1 MSEPSSRRVSSLQI
15 FAAMAVAFV
24 TVTFG
29 VLAVDRPDAPPR
41 SAATA
46 ANAAAAETANAA
58 SAEGNAGTAPVEA
71 VDRCGATLSTLP
83 NQREHTEGNEVS
95 EVAFNAPA
103 SAQQQQAASD
113 FAQSAT
119 ENTERFPTSEAARA
133 AGYTMSELDSIRAT
147 LPEDASETFELG
159 LRAGTID
166 HWFNPELANDGIAA
180 DPAKPDALMYAT
192 DGDRYVLAG
201 FLYLAPTCE
210 HGPQFGGALTVWH
223 SHDPLGCY
231 EDTAP
236 VGLPSGYEY
245 GKPWAEQR
253 NLRCARGELLN
264 ASPEMLH
271 VWLGADSLEATFSS
285 TMSPSWALANLG

>member
-1 MSEPSSRRVSSLQI
+1 M
-15 FAAMAVAFV
+15 
-24 TVTFG
+24 
-29 VLAVDRPDAPPR
+29 
-41 SAATA
+41 
-46 ANAAAAETANAA
+46 
-58 SAEGNAGTAPVEA
+58 
-71 VDRCGATLSTLP
+71 LP
-83 NQREHTEGNEVS
+83 IRREHTEGNEVS
-95 EVAFNAPA
+95 EVAFDAPA
-103 SAQQQQAASD
+103 NAQQQQAASD
-113 FAQSAT
+113 FAQTAT
-119 ENTERFPTSEAARA
+119 QNTARFPTPEAARA
-133 AGYTMSELDSIRAT
+133 AGYTMSELDSIRDA
-147 LPEDASETFELG
+147 LPDDASETFELG

-166 HWFNPELANDGIAA
+166 HWFNPDLANDGIAA
-180 DPAKPDALMYAT
+180 DPDTPDALMYAT

-201 FLYLAPTCE
+201 FLYLAPICE

-253 NLRCARGELLN
+253 DLSCERGELLN